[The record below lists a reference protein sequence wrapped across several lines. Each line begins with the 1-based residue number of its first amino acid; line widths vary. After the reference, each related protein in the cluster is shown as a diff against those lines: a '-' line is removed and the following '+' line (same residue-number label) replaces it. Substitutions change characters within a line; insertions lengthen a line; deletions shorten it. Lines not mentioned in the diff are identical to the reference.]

1 MWTSILA
8 LLDRFPEL
16 WTLVVTLAWVAV
28 SSVFCSLYDRFS
40 PHTDPEWKAALERH
54 PVWNGVVALF
64 KTMGFNIPGGLRA
77 LRVILT
83 RKPPAALAKPPT
95 SLDDAKALLRDAG
108 FAVMR
113 VGDAVPMTV
122 SYAPDAAPLP
132 PAGAP

>member
-1 MWTSILA
+1 MWPALLS

-16 WTLVVTLAWVAV
+16 WTLVVTLAWVAL

-40 PHTDPEWKAALERH
+40 PHTDPEWKAALEKR

-83 RKPPAALAKPPT
+83 RQPPASLAAKPPV
-95 SLDDAKALLRDAG
+95 SLDEAKQLLRDAG

-113 VGDAVPMTV
+113 VAATV
-122 SYAPDAAPLP
+122 PLP
-132 PAGAP
+132 GPTSPAPSDTPPEAA